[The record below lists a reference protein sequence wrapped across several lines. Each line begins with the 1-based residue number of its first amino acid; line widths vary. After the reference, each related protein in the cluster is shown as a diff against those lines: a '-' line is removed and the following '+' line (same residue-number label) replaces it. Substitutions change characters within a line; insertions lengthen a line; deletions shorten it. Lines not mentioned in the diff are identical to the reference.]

1 MLKTVDK
8 IWVQFGLRPRELC
21 QERGRGALYMLLG
34 ICLAASAF
42 LATDLALNVTGRF
55 G

>member
-1 MLKTVDK
+1 MLRAIDK
-8 IWVQFGLRPRELC
+8 IWVQMGLRRDELRR
-21 QERGRGALYMLLG
+21 ERGRGALYMLLG
-34 ICLAASAF
+34 LCLVTSTL